1 MKVKHHAE
9 PLMSGMRQ
17 RKRQERH
24 DALIDAAMELFQDQG
39 YEQTTMEQIAARAD
53 VSAPTLYRYFP
64 RKTELLIALFWKE
77 RERLA
82 AALDEFHRTSASLD
96 AVSAVSGLL
105 ILNNSGIRSKRT
117 RKLWREAIA
126 ALMRMHD
133 EANDEFRAIKQY
145 FERHI
150 ERMLKRLHR
159 DGLLADGT
167 PLAILVDVLYAVAAE
182 NYYRMIANEFR
193 SAKEEERAVQDQ
205 VRLVLKGWAVL
216 KTA

>member
-1 MKVKHHAE
+1 
-9 PLMSGMRQ
+9 MRA

-24 DALIDAAMELFQDQG
+24 DTIVDAAMALFERHG
-39 YEQTTMEQIAARAD
+39 YEQTTMEEIAAEAD

-64 RKTELLIALFWKE
+64 KKSQLLVALFWKE

-82 AALDEFHRTSASLD
+82 GELDTFHKTSADWD
-96 AVSAVSGLL
+96 APRAIAGLL
-105 ILNNSGIRSKRT
+105 VLNNSGIRSRGA

-133 EANDEFRAIKQY
+133 EPNDEFRAIKQY

-150 ERMLKRLHR
+150 ERMLQRLQR
-159 DGLLADGT
+159 DSRIAKDAPIPALIG
-167 PLAILVDVLYAVAAE
+167 VLYAIAAE

-193 SAKEEERAVQDQ
+193 NADEESRVLEEQ
-205 VRLVLKGWAVL
+205 VRLVLKGW
-216 KTA
+216 TR

>member
-1 MKVKHHAE
+1 V
-9 PLMSGMRQ
+9 SGMRQ

-24 DALIDAAMELFQDQG
+24 DALIDAAIELFQIQG
-39 YEQTTMEQIAARAD
+39 YEQTTMEEIAARTD

-77 RERLA
+77 RERLS
-82 AALDEFHRTSASLD
+82 AALDDFHRKSATWD
-96 AVSAVSGLL
+96 AVSSVAGLL
-105 ILNNSGIRSKRT
+105 VLNNSGIRSKSA

-159 DGLLADGT
+159 DGKIAKDT
-167 PLAILVDVLYAVAAE
+167 PLQVLVGVLYAIAAE

-193 SAKEEERAVQDQ
+193 TADDEKRAIEDQ
-205 VRLVLKGWAVL
+205 VRLVLKAWIV
-216 KTA
+216 TP

>member
-1 MKVKHHAE
+1 
-9 PLMSGMRQ
+9 MSGMRQ

-24 DALIDAAMELFQDQG
+24 DALIDAAMELFQEQG
-39 YEQTTMEQIAARAD
+39 YEQTTMEQIAALAD

-82 AALDEFHRTSASLD
+82 AALDDFHRTSASWD
-96 AVSAVSGLL
+96 AVRAVSGLL
-105 ILNNSGIRSKRT
+105 VLNNSGIRTKRA

-133 EANDEFRAIKQY
+133 TANDEFRAIKQY

-150 ERMLKRLHR
+150 ERMLKRLVR
-159 DGLLADGT
+159 EGRISPNT
-167 PLAILVDVLYAVAAE
+167 PLPVLVGVLYAVAAE

-193 SAKEEERAVQDQ
+193 TADDEQRAIEAQ
-205 VRLVLKGWAVL
+205 VRLVLQGWL
-216 KTA
+216 STR